1 MSHAVV
7 LSTVLVLAAAAAAAE
22 EPRAVHVAE
31 VDAGLTE
38 VWAAFTT
45 DEGLRTWMAPLAEI
59 ELAVGGTIRT
69 SFDPGG
75 SLEGDGAIVNT
86 ILAYDPQ
93 RMLALAP
100 TGYPDA
106 FPFAAAMRATWSV
119 YYFDEVSPSRT
130 RITVVGLGYTD
141 GEDSQKLRAF
151 FEPANAELMRRL
163 RVAVQ
168 QRREGLAA
176 AEAAAAGGGP

>member
-1 MSHAVV
+1 VKGNVSHAVV
-7 LSTVLVLAAAAAAAE
+7 LATLLVLAAAAAAAG

-31 VDAGLTE
+31 VEAGIDE

-75 SLEGDGAIVNT
+75 SLEGDGTIVST

-106 FPFAAAMRATWSV
+106 FPFAAAMRATWTV
-119 YYFDEVSPSRT
+119 FYLDEVASMRT
-130 RITVVGLGYTD
+130 RITIVGLGYSND
-141 GEDSQKLRAF
+141 NDSQKLRAF

-163 RVAVQ
+163 
-168 QRREGLAA
+168 AA
-176 AEAAAAGGGP
+176 ALDRRRNGAAGTEPG